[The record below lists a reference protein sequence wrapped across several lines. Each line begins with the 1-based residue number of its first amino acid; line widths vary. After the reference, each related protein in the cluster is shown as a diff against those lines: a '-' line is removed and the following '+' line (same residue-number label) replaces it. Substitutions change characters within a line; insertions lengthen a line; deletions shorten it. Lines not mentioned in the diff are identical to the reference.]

1 MELRK
6 SFWKLNWRSIQISL
20 WECLWDCIWVLSL
33 CTLQITII
41 HKNGVIKLESIW
53 GVGEPVKPIEP
64 EVGSSE
70 LDVGSGELN
79 VGPNDLKDRVKL
91 GCSPSTDVEYW
102 DAR

>member
-1 MELRK
+1 MGLRRR
-6 SFWKLNWRSIQISL
+6 FCRST

-41 HKNGVIKLESIW
+41 HKDGFVIKLDSIW
-53 GVGEPVKPIEP
+53 GVAIEPVEPIEP

-70 LDVGSGELN
+70 LDAGSGELN

-91 GCSPSTDVEYW
+91 GCSPSTSVEYW

>member
-1 MELRK
+1 MELRRR
-6 SFWKLNWRSIQISL
+6 FCRST

-41 HKNGVIKLESIW
+41 HKNGVIKLDSIW
-53 GVGEPVKPIEP
+53 GVGGPVEP

-70 LDVGSGELN
+70 LDAGSGELN

-91 GCSPSTDVEYW
+91 GCSPSTSVEYW